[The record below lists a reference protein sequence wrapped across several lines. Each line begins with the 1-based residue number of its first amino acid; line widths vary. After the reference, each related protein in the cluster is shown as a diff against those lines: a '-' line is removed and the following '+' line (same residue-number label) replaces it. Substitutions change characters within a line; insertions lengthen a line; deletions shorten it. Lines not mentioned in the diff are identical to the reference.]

1 MRRIGNDG
9 YFQAELT
16 NGRVVL
22 GAFHLYDIVN
32 LKKQMV
38 RFKGE
43 TIGVFTLVQGKYCLD
58 FPDEISD
65 LLLVSTID
73 IRERIRAC

>member
-1 MRRIGNDG
+1 MRRIGNNG
-9 YFQAELT
+9 YFYSELT
-16 NGRVVL
+16 NGMVVL
-22 GAFHLYDIVN
+22 GAFYLGNIVD
-32 LKKQMV
+32 LKKQMA

-73 IRERIRAC
+73 IRDRIRAC